1 MRGGI
6 LHNRPRRVI
15 RLFFTMVDT
24 TPYWVATGDLP
35 EFPALTKELKV
46 DVLVIGGGMTGVSA
60 AYLLKKAGRKV
71 ALIESSRLVMRDTAH
86 TTAHVTC
93 VTDTRLRELVE
104 TFGKEHARAAWEA
117 GWAALEQIQ
126 TTVREEQID
135 CEFVRVPAYLHAP
148 KSNVSKAEIDALR
161 EDAALA
167 SELGFDAVFMDQ
179 IPLMNAPGVRFANQ
193 AKFHPRKYLAA
204 LARRVDGDGSF
215 IFEKTEAHE
224 FRARPFRVIAN
235 GCPIHC
241 DQVVIATHSP
251 LQGRQNVIG
260 ATLLQSKLA
269 LYSTYAVGARI
280 GKGSAPEASFWDTAD
295 PYNYLRIDSRADSDY
310 AILGGS
316 DHKTGQES
324 DTEQSY
330 AAIEEQI
337 RALFPGAELMHRW
350 SGQVIETPD
359 GLPYIGEVASKQ
371 FIATG
376 FAGNGMT
383 FGTLAGIMARD
394 LASGV
399 KNPWRELFDPHRK
412 KLRGVVDYLIENKD
426 YPFYL
431 VRDRLAGGEESDLA
445 QLQPGDGKI
454 VRLGKE
460 KVAAYREL
468 DGTVKKL
475 SPVCPHLGCIVHWN
489 GAEKTWDCPCHGSRF
504 APNGERLG
512 GPAEDPL
519 DPA

>member
-1 MRGGI
+1 
-6 LHNRPRRVI
+6 
-15 RLFFTMVDT
+15 
-24 TPYWVATGDLP
+24 
-35 EFPALTKELKV
+35 
-46 DVLVIGGGMTGVSA
+46 
-60 AYLLKKAGRKV
+60 
-71 ALIESSRLVMRDTAH
+71 MRDTAH

-93 VTDTRLRELVE
+93 VTDTRLRDLVE
-104 TFGKEHARAAWEA
+104 TFGKEHARAAWDA

-179 IPLMNAPGVRFANQ
+179 VPLMNAPGVRFANQ

-394 LASGV
+394 LATGV